1 MNKNLLKVVLAVIL
15 SVLIE
20 SYITLV
26 ENANLVV
33 EFSLHDFI
41 NLFSLKEFFVFLI
54 IFLIAFYIL
63 LDSSKKVK
71 LLNFIFSM

>member
-1 MNKNLLKVVLAVIL
+1 MKNIQLNKNLLNVVLAVIL

-33 EFSLHDFI
+33 EFSLHDLI
-41 NLFSLKEFFVFLI
+41 NLFH
-54 IFLIAFYIL
+54 
-63 LDSSKKVK
+63 
-71 LLNFIFSM
+71 